1 MIRILAAEHSPHF
14 LEILATLMDGQPGL
28 DLVATS
34 SDGLET
40 VEKTTELRPD
50 LVIMD
55 VPLPRL
61 SGPEAT
67 RRIKQGDSGVCVL
80 LFGSSPGDIAAGLAA
95 GATATC
101 QKTAPTKNCSKRS
114 DESDQMTLRIC
125 RGPETPN
132 QLLTGTLPQK

>member
-14 LEILATLMDGQPGL
+14 LEILATLIDGQPGV

-50 LVIMD
+50 LVIKD

-95 GATATC
+95 GADGYL
-101 QKTAPTKNCSKRS
+101 SKDCTNEELVEEIRRIGPNDASNLPRS
-114 DESDQMTLRIC
+114 R
-125 RGPETPN
+125 N
-132 QLLTGTLPQK
+132 A